1 MNLYLAVV
9 NLAAFIGAALALIRY
24 RRNKVDRDDV
34 GRALMVSLTAILFL
48 ALGALARRAQ
58 IADVAPALA
67 VYAELA
73 IAAAW
78 TAAAVAAWWTATH
91 RAKH

>member
-9 NLAAFIGAALALIRY
+9 NLAAFVGAAIALIRY
-24 RRNKVDRDDV
+24 RRNKADRDDV

-67 VYAELA
+67 VYVELA

-78 TAAAVAAWWTATH
+78 TSVTVAAWWTATH

>member
-9 NLAAFIGAALALIRY
+9 NLAAFVGAAIALIRY
-24 RRNKVDRDDV
+24 RRNRADRDDV
-34 GRALMVSLTAILFL
+34 GRALMVALTALLVI
-48 ALGALARRAQ
+48 AVGGLARRAQ
-58 IADVAPALA
+58 LADV
-67 VYAELA
+67 ELA

-78 TAAAVAAWWTATH
+78 TSVTVAAWWTAAH